1 MSSHNTLSRG
11 SITYVIISMYNVAT
25 ETQPK
30 TLQLQLVLQVQ
41 NLPANWSW
49 NSIDSINASYS
60 INKMDCRLFDQ
71 ISLKP
76 TKYYDN
82 ARYQSD
88 DTPMTSYHFR
98 TFEYNAD
105 PNYQATFCFPER
117 IKYLCGGY
125 YSNFLFMNGPLHD
138 TEGNTWDNYFDIKS
152 SGKFQVTNGDKA
164 YNQLYYA
171 YNSTEPTATEPY
183 YYMEVTT
190 SDTTPVPNNSAVQPP
205 APAPLPVVSIPR
217 MSMKSLF
224 SNNAQV
230 FYKPH
235 SLSSGSG
242 GVTNSRLKKR
252 KT

>member
-1 MSSHNTLSRG
+1 MYMSSHNTLSRTT
-11 SITYVIISMYNVAT
+11 ITYVILSMYDVAT
-25 ETQPK
+25 Q
-30 TLQLQLVLQVQ
+30 TLQYQVVLQVQ
-41 NLPANWSW
+41 GLPANWSW

-60 INKMDCRLFDQ
+60 INKMDCRLFDHTT
-71 ISLKP
+71 LKP

-98 TFEYNAD
+98 TFEYNPD
-105 PNYQATFCFPER
+105 PHYQATFCFPER
-117 IKYLCGGY
+117 IKYLCGGNY
-125 YSNFLFMNGPLHD
+125 TNFCFMNGSIHD
-138 TEGNTWDNYFDIKS
+138 TEFNTWENYFDIKS
-152 SGKFQVTNGDKA
+152 SGMFQVTNGNHK
-164 YNQLYYA
+164 YNQTYYA
-171 YNSTEPTATEPY
+171 YNTTEVTPSEPY

-190 SDTTPVPNNSAVQPP
+190 SPTTPVTSAVKPP
-205 APAPLPVVSIPR
+205 AAPAPLPVVPIPR

-235 SLSSGSG
+235 SLSTGSG